1 MHRYIND
8 KLQEFERYI
17 YNKKVAIIGLGVSNL
32 PLLDYFA
39 DKGAHVTV
47 FDKRQIDDIDKSILD
62 KITSHCIKF
71 SFGEHNLINLV
82 GFDIIFRSPTCRPD
96 TPELKAE
103 SLRGAIVTSEIEMVV
118 ELCPGKV
125 IGVTGSDGKTT
136 TTSLIYEIIKEKGY
150 DCYLGGNIGIPLFT
164 KIKDMTPETIVVLEL
179 SSFQLMDMQTCPEI
193 SVVTNVSP
201 NHLDIHKSY
210 EEYIECKKNIFKEQ
224 SEKGLVVLNFDNNV
238 TRYFASE
245 ANGKVIFFSSKNK
258 LDNGI
263 IYDNGVIKSCIDGV
277 RRHIITIDDAISI
290 YGIHNY
296 ENICAAVAATSS
308 LVEPAIQSR
317 AIAKFKGVEHR
328 LEYVKT
334 INGVR
339 WYNDSIGTSPTRTIA
354 GLNSFD
360 GKRVVLIAGGYDKN
374 LDYQPIGKPIVE
386 KTSALILIGNTA
398 DKIEKAVKDEL
409 EKQND
414 NYINSNA
421 NLAKLFKPK
430 TLPIYRCN
438 TLEECVDTANQ
449 LAKDGEVVLFSP
461 ASASFDMYKN
471 FAERGEKFKELVHSH
486 GCVPNCANRTMGDR
500 S

>member
-1 MHRYIND
+1 MKYVNE

-32 PLLDYFA
+32 PLLDYFC
-39 DKGAHVTV
+39 DKGAKVTV
-47 FDKRQIDDIDKSILD
+47 FDRRTIDEIEKNILD
-62 KITSHCIKF
+62 KITSRCIQF

-82 GFDIIFRSPTCRPD
+82 GFDIIFRSPSCRPD

-103 SLRGAIVTSEIEMVV
+103 SLRGAVITSEIEMVV

-125 IGVTGSDGKTT
+125 IGITGSDGKTT
-136 TTSLIYEIIKEKGY
+136 TTSLIYEIIKENGN

-164 KIKDMTPETIVVLEL
+164 KIKDMKPESIVVLEL

-210 EEYIECKKNIFKEQ
+210 EEYIESKKNIFRNQ
-224 SEKGLVVLNFDNNV
+224 TEKGIVVLNYDNDI

-245 ANGKVIFFSSKNK
+245 AKGKVIFFSRKNR

-263 IYDNGVIKSCIDGV
+263 IYDNGVIKSCVDGV
-277 RRHIITIDDAISI
+277 RRHVMTIDDAISLR
-290 YGIHNY
+290 GMHNY
-296 ENICAAVAATSS
+296 ENICAAIAATSS
-308 LVEPAIQSR
+308 LVEPKIQAR

-328 LEYVKT
+328 LEYVRT
-334 INGVR
+334 INGAK

-360 GKRVVLIAGGYDKN
+360 EKIVLIAGGYDKH
-374 LDYQPIGKPIVE
+374 LDYTPIAKPIIDNV
-386 KTSALILIGNTA
+386 TNLILIGATA
-398 DKIEKAVKDEL
+398 DKIQQSVEQELKKQNEMSVLRNGKNAVKKE
-409 EKQND
+409 
-414 NYINSNA
+414 
-421 NLAKLFKPK
+421 
-430 TLPIYRCN
+430 LPIYRCN
-438 TLEECVDTANQ
+438 TLEECITKANEV
-449 LAKDGEVVLFSP
+449 AKSGDVVLFSP

-471 FAERGEKFKELVHSH
+471 FMERGNKFKDLVM
-486 GCVPNCANRTMGDR
+486 NI
-500 S
+500 